1 MVRSSHGTPALA
13 EHAAAGAQGVA
24 HAAGAGPEW
33 LLMFLSL
40 GIATSGL
47 LAGWWV
53 YGRRPKLADAWR
65 GAAGGIPYRVLA
77 NKYWV
82 DEAYEAAII
91 RPGHVFARRV
101 LWRWVDAGLIDGIIV
116 NGAAMAVA
124 VTGTVLRVF
133 QNGLVR
139 FYAWAFAVGATVFVL
154 YLTIRS

>member
-1 MVRSSHGTPALA
+1 M
-13 EHAAAGAQGVA
+13 
-24 HAAGAGPEW
+24 
-33 LLMFLSL
+33 
-40 GIATSGL
+40 
-47 LAGWWV
+47 
-53 YGRRPKLADAWR
+53 
-65 GAAGGIPYRVLA
+65 LA

-91 RPGHVFARRV
+91 RPGYALSRRV
-101 LWRWVDAGLIDGIIV
+101 LWRWIDAGLIDGVIV

-124 VTGTVLRVF
+124 VTGAVLRVF